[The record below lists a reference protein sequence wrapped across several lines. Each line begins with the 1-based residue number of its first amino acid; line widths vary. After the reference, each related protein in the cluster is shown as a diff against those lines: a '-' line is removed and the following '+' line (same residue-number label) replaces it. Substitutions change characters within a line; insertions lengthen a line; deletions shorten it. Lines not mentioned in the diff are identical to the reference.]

1 MQALTCPVCGA
12 AHSEFDS
19 RCSICGAVL
28 PEPSATRIE
37 GGPRPLPATEGG
49 DDLLSGQR
57 VSHFRIL
64 GRLGSGGMGVVY
76 RAIDLE
82 LNREA
87 ALKLLHARSEGR
99 ERDQARFRREAQ
111 AAAALD
117 HPNVGT
123 IYEVG
128 EHDGRPFIAMAL
140 YDGETLAGRLARQPG
155 RQLPLPEAAAVAG
168 QLSLALEAAHAAGL
182 VHRDLKPENV
192 LILRDGRVKLI
203 DFGLARWTGASR
215 VTEQGLAVGT
225 AAYMAPE
232 QLRSQEA
239 GSAADLWA
247 LGVVLYEMLAG
258 RHPFGGERQGLV
270 HNVLYES
277 PQPLAD
283 ARAGVPAD
291 LQALVARC
299 LAKEPRERPT
309 ARDAAASLQVSGLW
323 APSGSGVA
331 VPPPRR
337 RSSRVWAAASAA
349 AVLLALL
356 AVLYLLRAREPA
368 LPVYVA
374 VLKPEIAGSLEAED
388 RARVAANLQAALL
401 RTVAALQGLAALDS
415 AQVNAVRGSP
425 AAVARA
431 VAAGEVVASRA
442 DCAGDLC
449 EVTLSRLAGR
459 DGRVLWTEALQLPPS
474 KPRLFA
480 DAVAVALRSGYSARD
495 LRVPQLELETGDEDY
510 RAYLDLR
517 RQATDPAAYPEV
529 LDRLGALRRKA
540 PAFLEVYSLE
550 ANVARRLYVMK
561 GETHYLERGI
571 DVARQA
577 HERAPGDPRPLANL
591 FDLYLDAGRYGEAG
605 DVLSRLAKADPAGSL
620 LRQGQ
625 LAERQGHP
633 QQALELLAAA
643 VRLQPSWRSLLILA
657 NAEYR
662 QGRLEDARR
671 HLTELLRRAPGNLE
685 GLKALAQIELLH
697 DPERAIVLLRQIADA
712 TPDADPLNN
721 LGVALLLRRRYGEA
735 EESLRGALKLQPG
748 SPAATLNLADCLLL
762 QGRGAEARVLYSSI
776 VAGADRNPR
785 TDWGSLGAKA
795 QALAHLGQ
803 PDLAVAAI
811 QQALRLTPDNAQ
823 LAYEAALVY
832 ALVGDPS
839 SAVFHAQRAAAGGVD
854 AYWFELPFFDSLR
867 ARPAFQAL
875 TRTRS

>member
-1 MQALTCPVCGA
+1 MQALACPVCGA

-19 RCSICGAVL
+19 RCSACGAVL

-37 GGPRPLPATEGG
+37 GVPRPRPASGGEG
-49 DDLLSGQR
+49 DLLSGRR

-76 RAIDLE
+76 RALDLE
-82 LNREA
+82 LNREV
-87 ALKLLHARSEGR
+87 ALKLLHARSEGS
-99 ERDQARFRREAQ
+99 ERNQSRFRREAQ

-128 EHDGRPFIAMAL
+128 EHDSRPFIAMAL

-168 QLSLALEAAHAAGL
+168 QLSLALEAAHAVGL
-182 VHRDLKPENV
+182 AHRDLKPENV

-232 QLRSQEA
+232 QLRGQEA
-239 GSAADLWA
+239 GPAADLWA

-258 RHPFGGERQGLV
+258 RHPFGGERQGMV

-277 PQPLAD
+277 PQPVD
-283 ARAGVPAD
+283 AREGLPAD
-291 LQALVARC
+291 LQTLVARC
-299 LAKEPRERPT
+299 LAKEPRERPA
-309 ARDAAASLQVSGLW
+309 AREAAAALQASGLW

-337 RSSRVWAAASAA
+337 RSSRAWAGAAAV

-356 AVLYLLRAREPA
+356 VALVLRTRKPEP
-368 LPVYVA
+368 PVYVA

-388 RARVAANLQAALL
+388 QARVAANLQAALL

-415 AQVNAVRGSP
+415 AQVNAIQGSP
-425 AAVARA
+425 VAVARA
-431 VAAGEVVASRA
+431 VAASEAVASRA
-442 DCAGDLC
+442 DCDGDLC
-449 EVTLSRLAGR
+449 QVSLSRLAGR

-480 DAVAVALRSGYSARD
+480 DAVAVSLRSGYSARD
-495 LRVPQLELETGDEDY
+495 LRVPRLELETGDEDY

-517 RQATDPAAYPEV
+517 RQAEDPGAYEEV

-550 ANVARRLYVMK
+550 ANVARRLYVLK
-561 GETHYLERGI
+561 GDRSYLERGI
-571 DVARQA
+571 DVAREAQ
-577 HERAPGDPRPLANL
+577 ERAPGDPRPLANL
-591 FDLYLDAGRYGEAG
+591 FDLYLYAGRYEEAG
-605 DVLSRLAKADPAGSL
+605 GVLSRLARTDPAGSL

-662 QGRLEDARR
+662 QGRLDDARR
-671 HLTELLRRAPGNLE
+671 HLSELLRRAPGNLE

-697 DPERAIVLLRQIADA
+697 DPDRAVLLLRQIAA
-712 TPDADPLNN
+712 ARPDADSLTN
-721 LGVALLLRRRYGEA
+721 LGVSLLLRRRYGEA
-735 EESLRGALKLQPG
+735 EASFRGALARQPG
-748 SPAATLNLADCLLL
+748 SPAATLDLADSLLL
-762 QGRGAEARVLYSSI
+762 QGRSAEARALYASL
-776 VAGADRNPR
+776 VADADRNPR
-785 TDWGSLGAKA
+785 SDWGSLGTKA

-803 PDLAVAAI
+803 PDPAVAAI

-854 AYWFELPFFDSLR
+854 AYWFALPFFDSLR
-867 ARPAFQAL
+867 GKPAFQAL
-875 TRTRS
+875 TRPRNPK